1 MCCRRTIAQF
11 GIRDAESTDNAGA
24 QQSPAKSP
32 SIQASMNPGR
42 TTPTQLTTVPSSTL
56 DPYSLP
62 APIPENEQAQYPR
75 HHPLPLHLQA
85 QPEQEPQVLYEMPA
99 HNPMSPIELPAD
111 FGNIEAS
118 VDGTE
123 DKESNAPPKI
133 RYTLH
138 APSSP
143 PAINTAYGDVAEG
156 NPYADDDSMATPT
169 PTQEGRN
176 GNGLDEAGYMGGY
189 YPPASRAPQGE
200 AGETFLNDALLQL
213 RFVDDPGS
221 EGGQAQSNARGGFGT
236 AL

>member
-32 SIQASMNPGR
+32 SIRASTNPGR
-42 TTPTQLTTVPSSTL
+42 ATPTQLTTVPSNTL

-62 APIPENEQAQYPR
+62 APIPENEQAQYSR
-75 HHPLPLHLQA
+75 HHPPPLHLQTK
-85 QPEQEPQVLYEMPA
+85 PEQEPQVLHEMPA
-99 HNPMSPIELPAD
+99 HSPMSPIELPAD
-111 FGNIEAS
+111 FGTIETS
-118 VDGTE
+118 IDGTV

-133 RYTLH
+133 KYTLH

-143 PAINTAYGDVAEG
+143 SAVNAAYGDLAEG

-169 PTQEGRN
+169 PTQEVRN
-176 GNGLDEAGYMGGY
+176 GMGLDGAGYITGY
-189 YPPASRAPQGE
+189 YQPENRAPQGE
-200 AGETFLNDALLQL
+200 AGEAFLNDALLQL
-213 RFVDDPGS
+213 RFVDDVEG
-221 EGGQAQSNARGGFGT
+221 EGGQTQSHGRGGFGT